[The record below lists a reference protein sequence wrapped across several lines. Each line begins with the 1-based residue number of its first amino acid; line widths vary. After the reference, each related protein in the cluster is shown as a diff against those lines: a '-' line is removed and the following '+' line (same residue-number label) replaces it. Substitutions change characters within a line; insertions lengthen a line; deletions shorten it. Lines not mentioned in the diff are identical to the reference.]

1 MSTRR
6 ALVVAN
12 DEYDDTGLQSLR
24 SPVTDAAALA
34 DVLGDPDIGQFE
46 LSVVRN
52 ATVQE
57 LREKLDT
64 FFGSAG
70 RADELLVHFSCHGLK
85 DDANDLY
92 LAASDTRLGL
102 LASTGLAADF
112 VARRMRASRARS
124 VALLLDCCYGGA
136 FERGMLAR
144 ASGEVSVLDSF
155 EPGQL
160 ADGHGRVVIT
170 ASSAVE
176 YAFEGDDLTD
186 DGGTQPSVF
195 TAAIVKGIASGEADT
210 AGTGRINIHELFAYA
225 EEQVRRTNPRQT
237 PHLWSFGT
245 RGDILVAR
253 TPLRRV
259 TPAALPVPVQTA
271 LAGDRISRLGA
282 VHELSLL
289 LDRDDPSLVL
299 AAVQAL
305 GFLVDDDSRSL
316 SEAAATALRRVDLTA
331 TPSSVEVAAGEQAE
345 VELGG
350 SALGVAARVVS
361 APEWAHVRQIGIR
374 LLITPSP
381 AETSTGTISI
391 DGPTGLA
398 QVDLTATVPTP
409 EPEPTPQSTP
419 DSAATTEPTIE
430 PTAERAAPITD
441 PTASAAGS
449 TAPRANPEVTAGPV
463 TELAADSTGRSSA
476 ETTAE
481 TTASGAG
488 EAESGATKPAS
499 GVGSE
504 AEADKADSARIH
516 GVLSSIQASVA
527 GEETVGR
534 SGAEPRR
541 TLTSAITEAERARR
555 ERIVRRLWAAG
566 AAGTLLCLVMP
577 MDSDGPDLIWS
588 RDYAG
593 DNTLGAAILWTLF
606 ILAAAAALIVG
617 ALRWYAGRRALI
629 VGVAGTLATIVAGIF
644 AGYAAG
650 TDGATVGT
658 VIGAIVA
665 PLLAI
670 AGTGLAIV
678 NNRTITRRS

>member
-195 TAAIVKGIASGEADT
+195 TAAIVKGIATGEADT

-225 EEQVRRTNPRQT
+225 EDQVRRTNPRQT

-289 LDRDDPSLVL
+289 LERDDPSLVL

-316 SEAAATALRRVDLTA
+316 SEAAATALNRAALTA
-331 TPSSVEVAAGEQAE
+331 SPATLTVAAGEQTE
-345 VELGG
+345 IELGG
-350 SALGVAARVVS
+350 SALGVAARLTE
-361 APEWAHVRQIGIR
+361 APDWAHVRQIGNR
-374 LLITPSP
+374 LLVAAAP
-381 AETSTGTISI
+381 ETTRTGTISI
-391 DGPTGLA
+391 EGPTGRA
-398 QVDLTATVPTP
+398 EVELTATVPEPQAQADIATSASPSAQHGP
-409 EPEPTPQSTP
+409 EAAVLPDAQGIAEPLEQP
-419 DSAATTEPTIE
+419 TTEPLEQPTTE
-430 PTAERAAPITD
+430 TAERGTSEVDARE
-441 PTASAAGS
+441 SA
-449 TAPRANPEVTAGPV
+449 R
-463 TELAADSTGRSSA
+463 
-476 ETTAE
+476 TTATE
-481 TTASGAG
+481 ASDHAAVPAASGLGRLTTIGPEDRALESVTKRPRLGIASGA
-488 EAESGATKPAS
+488 ETAATSRPS
-499 GVGSE
+499 RRQV
-504 AEADKADSARIH
+504 ARW
-516 GVLSSIQASVA
+516 
-527 GEETVGR
+527 
-534 SGAEPRR
+534 
-541 TLTSAITEAERARR
+541 
-555 ERIVRRLWAAG
+555 LWAA
-566 AAGTLLCLVMP
+566 AAVGTLLCLVIP
-577 MDSDGPDLIWS
+577 MDADGPDLIWS
-588 RDYAG
+588 SDYAG
-593 DNTLGAAILWTLF
+593 DNTLGAAIVWTIF
-606 ILAAAAALIVG
+606 ILVAAALLIANTVRLYADRRSVIVG
-617 ALRWYAGRRALI
+617 AS
-629 VGVAGTLATIVAGIF
+629 GTVATIVAGIF

-650 TDGATVGT
+650 TDGLTAGTIIATV
-658 VIGAIVA
+658 VC

-670 AGTGLAIV
+670 AGTALAV
-678 NNRTITRRS
+678 RETRATGNGPS